1 MDINPKSKNNLLHS
15 KLIRNAINLQVEQL
29 EQEVAELRQVVA
41 DKSEQEK
48 AMLQVSSYYFFAS
61 LH

>member
-48 AMLQVSSYYFFAS
+48 GMLQVSSYYFFAS